1 MEENLIH
8 IYEGIKIY
16 VNVSIR
22 NVKYVKMIIF
32 GILLHVAVKMEN
44 IQQVFMDYDSAIMCD
59 EIIESYD
66 KERKKFPTNLNE
78 EKVTRKTLNF
88 YILLTFL

>member
-1 MEENLIH
+1 
-8 IYEGIKIY
+8 
-16 VNVSIR
+16 
-22 NVKYVKMIIF
+22 
-32 GILLHVAVKMEN
+32 
-44 IQQVFMDYDSAIMCD
+44 MDYDSAIMCD

>member
-1 MEENLIH
+1 MANVNVDLMEENLIH

-44 IQQVFMDYDSAIMCD
+44 I
-59 EIIESYD
+59 
-66 KERKKFPTNLNE
+66 
-78 EKVTRKTLNF
+78 
-88 YILLTFL
+88 